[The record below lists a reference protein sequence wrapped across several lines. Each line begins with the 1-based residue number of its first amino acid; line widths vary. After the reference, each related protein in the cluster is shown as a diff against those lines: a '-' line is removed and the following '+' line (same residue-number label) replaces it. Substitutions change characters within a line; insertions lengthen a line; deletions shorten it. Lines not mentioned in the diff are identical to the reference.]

1 MSKFDRVKE
10 NLYLQ
15 LFWSFFKLGLFTI
28 GGGMAMI
35 PLIQGIVV
43 DQKKWMTEEEAVDC
57 IAVSQGLPGVI
68 AINMATYIG
77 QKKKGLAGAVAA
89 TVGIVLPSFIIIIAV
104 VKLLHGLG
112 DNAYVNGA
120 LTGIKA
126 AATGLIAF
134 SAYKVGKQVL
144 KGPFSWGLAFISF
157 ILIAWLSVSA
167 VWAILGG
174 IVLGLAYTAIK
185 NRFVGKA
192 GKASEAVPAGK
203 TANETELDS
212 STDPSE
218 GGGEEK

>member
-1 MSKFDRVKE
+1 MSKLDKIKE
-10 NLYLQ
+10 NMYLQ

-68 AINMATYIG
+68 AINMATFIG
-77 QKKKGLAGAVAA
+77 QKKKGFLGAVAA
-89 TVGIVLPSFIIIIAV
+89 TAGIILPSFIIIILV

-112 DNAYVNGA
+112 DNTYVNGA
-120 LTGIKA
+120 LVGIKA

-144 KGPFSWGLAFISF
+144 KNAFSWVLAIVSF
-157 ILIAWLSVSA
+157 GLIAYFSINA

-174 IVLGLAYTAIK
+174 IVIGLVYTA
-185 NRFVGKA
+185 VKA
-192 GKASEAVPAGK
+192 K
-203 TANETELDS
+203 TAEKD
-212 STDPSE
+212 
-218 GGGEEK
+218 GGEAG

>member
-1 MSKFDRVKE
+1 
-10 NLYLQ
+10 
-15 LFWSFFKLGLFTI
+15 
-28 GGGMAMI
+28 MAMI

-77 QKKKGLAGAVAA
+77 QKKKGFAGAVAA

-112 DNAYVNGA
+112 DNSYVNGA

-126 AATGLIAF
+126 AATGL
-134 SAYKVGKQVL
+134 
-144 KGPFSWGLAFISF
+144 KGPFSWILALLSF
-157 ILIAWLSVSA
+157 VLIVWLSVSA

-174 IVLGLAYTAIK
+174 IVLGLVYTAVRNHRGQEADGNAERAQCAGSDSGSGK
-185 NRFVGKA
+185 NSA
-192 GKASEAVPAGK
+192 PDSE
-203 TANETELDS
+203 D
-212 STDPSE
+212 
-218 GGGEEK
+218 GGEEK